1 MTEPIKSSISA
12 GKAAKKDKG
21 KGKRDFAAVDAGGDG
36 EDIVDTTK
44 RQFTRATRKNA
55 GQAQPE
61 QPEVDLCLHLG
72 SHY

>member
-1 MTEPIKSSISA
+1 MTEPIKSSVSTPMFT
-12 GKAAKKDKG
+12 KKDKG

-61 QPEVDLCLHLG
+61 QSEVDPCLHLG
-72 SHY
+72 NHY